1 MSHAFIDS
9 PGDSPDGLAEAPPE
23 VLPIFPLPGVL
34 LLPRGRLPLV
44 LFEPRYLQM
53 ALDALG
59 KRRVIGMVQTKGA
72 EPHPVRDDAPVHDIG
87 CAGRI
92 TQFSETDDGRLL
104 ITLTGIGR
112 FRVVRELEGLRG
124 YRRVKADFGAFEGD
138 HKEGDGALAD
148 RPRLLGALG
157 AYFRVKGLK
166 ADWEAVGKVDDQAL
180 VTSLAMICPLAAED
194 KQALLE
200 ANDGRERAEL
210 LTALLEMAAREGD
223 GAPTDARH

>member
-1 MSHAFIDS
+1 MSGSVIDF
-9 PGDSPDGLAEAPPE
+9 AQAPPP

-44 LFEPRYLQM
+44 LFEPRYVTR

-59 KRRVIGMVQTKGA
+59 HRRVIGMVQTKDE

-104 ITLTGIGR
+104 ITLTGVSR
-112 FRVVRELEGLRG
+112 FRIAQELDAEHG
-124 YRRVKADFGAFEGD
+124 YRRVKADFGAFAADLREG
-138 HKEGDGALAD
+138 EGVLAD
-148 RPRLLGALG
+148 RPRLIEALRV
-157 AYFRVKGLK
+157 YFTVKGLD
-166 ADWEAVGKVDDQAL
+166 ADWEAIGKADDEAL
-180 VTSLAMICPLAAED
+180 VTSLAMICPLAAAE

-200 ANDGRERAEL
+200 TNDSLERAEL
-210 LTALLEMAAREGD
+210 LTGLIEMAAREGD
-223 GAPTDARH
+223 RAPTTVRH